1 MYVVNEELD
10 RLRSCFC
17 SSLVKMAADDSRPER
32 YKINDD
38 GWELIDCHIHAAKNW
53 ERMARGLL
61 TVAKV
66 RKFWAELGQYLN
78 TLKKRQLAA

>member
-1 MYVVNEELD
+1 MP
-10 RLRSCFC
+10 
-17 SSLVKMAADDSRPER
+17 ADDSRPER

-66 RKFWAELGQYLN
+66 RKFWAELG
-78 TLKKRQLAA
+78 